1 MVLLRLHDVCT
12 TGKLSQSQ
20 LDEAEDRSERAEQVI
35 AVMMPDERSNPELL
49 IGDATSSAR
58 QRRIAKDCGLRQQ
71 DVATFI
77 REFVTMRTMMSK

>member
-1 MVLLRLHDVCT
+1 MLDVNT

-35 AVMMPDERSNPELL
+35 KVMMPDERSNPELL
-49 IGDATSSAR
+49 ISDATSSAR